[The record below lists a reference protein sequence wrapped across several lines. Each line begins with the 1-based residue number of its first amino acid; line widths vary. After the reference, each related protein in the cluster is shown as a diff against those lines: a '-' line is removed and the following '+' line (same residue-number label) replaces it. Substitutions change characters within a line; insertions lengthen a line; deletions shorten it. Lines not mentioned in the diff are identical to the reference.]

1 MSRMSILTV
10 DGEDLNMKN
19 NIEFFKSHSWP
30 TSDQENMYFEMNTA
44 KKQRNQPA
52 RGRIQPPTQSFSL
65 MESIDPVVLDKL
77 LTAASMTVK
86 KVRRYPGWILQTVY
100 NLKSRPIEFI

>member
-1 MSRMSILTV
+1 
-10 DGEDLNMKN
+10 MKN
-19 NIEFFKSHSWP
+19 DVEFFKTHRWP
-30 TSDQENMYFEMNTA
+30 TSDQESMYFEMNTA

-52 RGRIQPPTQSFSL
+52 RGRIQQPVMPFAL

-100 NLKSRPIEFI
+100 NLKSRPIQFI